1 MEVFRLVLVICDV
14 FLNVITSLAVVLL
27 RKMKLVALLYC
38 VVDVVWW
45 PVSLP
50 RGWYH
55 VLFGSRGG
63 SRISGKGGHIMY
75 VCVCMW
81 GGGGVALLILSHLSK
96 ISYEYIHTGGG
107 GGRGG
112 GREREF
118 EPIEPSLDPPLSA
131 VCNCGIS

>member
-1 MEVFRLVLVICDV
+1 MEVFRWVLVICDV

-50 RGWYH
+50 RGWCH

-81 GGGGVALLILSHLSK
+81 GGRFADN
-96 ISYEYIHTGGG
+96 ISSFQNIQWIFKHGGG
-107 GGRGG
+107 GGGG
-112 GREREF
+112 GG
-118 EPIEPSLDPPLSA
+118 A
-131 VCNCGIS
+131 GAGIRAH